1 MTLPVEL
8 MELME
13 LMLLL
18 LFLLPLLLR
27 RRMRVTAVEERSR

>member
-8 MELME
+8 MELM
-13 LMLLL
+13 LLL
-18 LFLLPLLLR
+18 LLLLLLR